1 MQGGFALY
9 YLRFQLPVSFVGF
22 PAIIVWVL
30 AGKSHRAYW
39 AGIVAQITAVIVLLV
54 LGVIRNISRVR
65 ERDKIN
71 MVWLH

>member
-1 MQGGFALY
+1 M
-9 YLRFQLPVSFVGF
+9 
-22 PAIIVWVL
+22 WVL

-71 MVWLH
+71 MVWCIKLNDLRQRVQFSLFLLL